1 MITSFDDLK
10 ERIVALIP
18 EESRDSEELMT
29 WLEDYTDTTEISG
42 DVKSAI
48 AENNKE
54 WRKKFVDRFME
65 KRKTGDEIVEDE
77 TDDIKEDGE
86 GKEEPVEIFK
96 KRVKEER

>member
-1 MITSFDDLK
+1 MVTSFDDLK
-10 ERIVALIP
+10 ERIVGMIP
-18 EESRDSEELMT
+18 EDSRDSEELMA
-29 WLEDYTDTTEISG
+29 WLEDYTDTMEISG

-48 AENNKE
+48 EENDKK

-65 KRKTGDEIVEDE
+65 KRKTGEEIVEDE

-86 GKEEPVEIFK
+86 EKDSNVEIFK

>member
-1 MITSFDDLK
+1 MVTSFDDLQ
-10 ERIVALIP
+10 ERIIGLIP
-18 EESRDSEELMT
+18 EESRDSEELLA

-48 AENNKE
+48 AENDKK

-65 KRKTGDEIVEDE
+65 KRKTGDEIVDDE
-77 TDDIKEDGE
+77 TDDVKDDGE
-86 GKEEPVEIFK
+86 EKDSNVEIFK